1 MLNTQGNLHSKV
13 LPMRTSSRPFVV
25 ITLAGL
31 ISGFLFPITLRKAD
45 VSNGD
50 LLQNLFSDHVLTG
63 LLFSGGVGIALAFG
77 FSFPYLVPLKRMP
90 DSFVSLIRSFFL
102 FILGTGLGSIVSAG
116 FLFSNLNRGE
126 WWLCLIAGAINVTTG
141 LSATV
146 SMASWTQ
153 LHRPLTKAN
162 DR

>member
-1 MLNTQGNLHSKV
+1 
-13 LPMRTSSRPFVV
+13 MRTSNRRFVV

-31 ISGFLFPITLRKAD
+31 ISGFLLPISLRKAD
-45 VSNGD
+45 ASNGD
-50 LLQNLFSDHVLTG
+50 LFRNLFSDHVLTG

-90 DSFVSLIRSFFL
+90 DSFVSLIRCFFL
-102 FILGTGLGSIVSAG
+102 FVLSIGLGSIVYAG
-116 FLFSNLNRGE
+116 LLFSNLSKGE
-126 WWLCLIAGAINVTTG
+126 WWLCLFAGTINVATG

-153 LHRPLTKAN
+153 LRRPLTGAIERAPH